1 MANITAK
8 KSNNVFCKTCCGASA
23 HMRKMSVAEFQKY
36 LLRKGGC
43 ITGNI
48 EYVKT
53 FIRKKYPGFTDA
65 EITNFVNGCVVCIE
79 W

>member
-1 MANITAK
+1 MSNITAK
-8 KSNNVFCKTCCGASA
+8 TSSNVFCKACCGVSA

-36 LLRKGGC
+36 LLRKGCC

-48 EYVKT
+48 EDVKV
-53 FIRKKYPGFTDA
+53 FIRKKYPGFTEA
-65 EITNFVNGCVVCIE
+65 GITNVVNGCVICIE